1 MRQRVYQSIPCAG
14 LPFGSRS
21 ESTAPS
27 TGTCPCCAGLARPG
41 PVPPDTHEHVV
52 VSCPLAVAV
61 WHYVLKAWF
70 GRFSEAW
77 AAPLA
82 CLPVAPA
89 AFVFPPP
96 LRLALCLGLRPACNR
111 SDLPHAFALLRGVT
125 IDALISR
132 YWALSQ
138 AAALPVVPPVMLPID
153 VASVSAAVKTAF
165 ADSLRRECLRAES
178 DAQVLLAAGNSLGP
192 DNDPVRRFRRL
203 WVEPGL
209 CTETGAQLLFR

>member
-1 MRQRVYQSIPCAG
+1 MLKHRPC
-14 LPFGSRS
+14 L
-21 ESTAPS
+21 
-27 TGTCPCCAGLARPG
+27 L
-41 PVPPDTHEHVV
+41 
-52 VSCPLAVAV
+52 PLAIAV

-77 AAPLA
+77 GAPLA

-96 LRLALCLGLRPACNR
+96 LRLALCLGLRPARNR

-153 VASVSAAVKTAF
+153 VASV
-165 ADSLRRECLRAES
+165 CLCR
-178 DAQVLLAAGNSLGP
+178 G
-192 DNDPVRRFRRL
+192 
-203 WVEPGL
+203 
-209 CTETGAQLLFR
+209 